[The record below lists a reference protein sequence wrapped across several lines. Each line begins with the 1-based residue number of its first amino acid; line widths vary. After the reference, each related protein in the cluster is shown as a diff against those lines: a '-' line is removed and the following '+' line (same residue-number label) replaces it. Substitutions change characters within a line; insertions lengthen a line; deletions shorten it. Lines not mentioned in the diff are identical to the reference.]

1 MVWRNLIAAQ
11 PEPNTTIF
19 SFWVFSFVRSTYVH
33 SSTKSHSSATV
44 FPAVVVEDN
53 TVEEKVYGVAR
64 VDERVLLLVI
74 VEGEK
79 AVMRGRNTVVD
90 SKQQQHQQPTMT
102 TRLTNTTAAG

>member
-53 TVEEKVYGVAR
+53 TVEVEVYGVAR
-64 VDERVLLLVI
+64 VDERVLV
-74 VEGEK
+74 VAEEEK
-79 AVMRGRNTVVD
+79 AVMCGRNTVVD